1 MSSVARKEARL
12 SVRLVWAFARVSRDP
27 ARARD
32 LFARE
37 KLGPAE
43 YFNPETRL
51 AHSAIMELLETH
63 VDAGDAGIGL
73 RAGAGVVPGDFA
85 VLEYAARSCPTLGDA
100 IRCFARYVGL
110 LNEAMEIALVD
121 EGPHVL
127 CRSRITDGVDQ
138 PPAAND
144 FVMAAADAFAKHYCR
159 FYEPPVEVRFAHPEP
174 AYAAAY
180 RNVFGT
186 TVRFGAPENVFV
198 LTRAQLAT
206 PLKSSH
212 PALRSEYESHAEG
225 LLASIRGSIGA
236 TVAVRRVLL
245 ADLRTGGCTMATT
258 ARKLAMSVPT
268 LRRRLE
274 EESVTYEAILDEVRY
289 DLAKR
294 YLADPRITTSDVA
307 FLVGFHHASSFSR
320 AFRRWTGGVTLVKFR
335 GRAVEALGDGRAE

>member
-1 MSSVARKEARL
+1 MASVARKEARL
-12 SVRLVWAFARVSRDP
+12 SVRLVWVFARVSRDP
-27 ARARD
+27 ARARE

-51 AHSAIMELLETH
+51 AHSVVMDLLKRH
-63 VDAGDAGIGL
+63 VDAGDANIGL
-73 RAGAGVVPGDFA
+73 RAGEGVVPGDFA

-110 LNEAMEIALVD
+110 LNEAMEISLVE

-127 CRSRITDGVDQ
+127 YRSRITDGVGQ

-144 FVMAAADAFAKHYCR
+144 FVMASADAFAKHYCR
-159 FYEPPVEVRFAHPEP
+159 YYEPPVEVRFAHPEP

-180 RNVFGT
+180 GKVFET
-186 TVRFGAPENVFV
+186 TVRFGAPDNVFV

-212 PALRSEYESHAEG
+212 PAMRSEYESHAEEI
-225 LLASIRGSIGA
+225 LASIRGSTGT
-236 TVAVRRVLL
+236 TVLVRRLL
-245 ADLRTGGCTMATT
+245 LTHLRTGGCTMATM

-274 EESVTYEAILDEVRY
+274 EEGVTYEAVLDEVRY

-294 YLADPRITTSDVA
+294 YLADPRITTTDVA
-307 FLVGFHHASSFSR
+307 FLVGFHHASSFSK
-320 AFRRWTGGVTLVKFR
+320 AFRRWTGGVSSVEFR
-335 GRAVEALGDGRAE
+335 GRAAETRGDVPAR